1 MGSDLSVTFEKKGAV
16 GIISLNRPEKYNGVN
31 TELLHQLKHHLEHC
45 HQDSSIRSVIL
56 RGEGQG
62 FCGGADLEN
71 FAAGIEPEYVRDY
84 LIEHYQPLLRLMVTL
99 PKPIIGAVHGSAAG
113 VGAAL
118 ALACDLRIMAEDANI
133 RYAFIN
139 IALGPDGGA
148 SWLLARLV
156 GYARAFEIAVEGKKI
171 DAKTCLQLGLT
182 NRIAV
187 AGNLMSD
194 ALHWATELAERPT
207 LAVALTKDALHQSLN
222 QDIYQNI
229 ALEAENQVRAF
240 KSSDFQEGVHAFLQK
255 RQPRFTGS

>member
-1 MGSDLSVTFEKKGAV
+1 MQSELPVMFERKGAV
-16 GIISLNRPEKYNGVN
+16 GIITLNRPEKYNGVN
-31 TELLHQLKHHLEHC
+31 TDLLDQLRRTLELC
-45 HQDSSIRSVIL
+45 HQDNAIRAVVL

-62 FCGGADLEN
+62 FCAGADLEN
-71 FAAGIEPEYVRDY
+71 FSGNMDPEKVRDY
-84 LIEHYQPLLRLMVTL
+84 LIDNYQPLLRQMVTL
-99 PKPIIGAVHGSAAG
+99 PKPIIGAIHGSAAG

-139 IALGPDGGA
+139 IGLGPDGGA

-182 NRIAV
+182 NRIAGS
-187 AGNLMSD
+187 GNLLSD
-194 ALHWATELAERPT
+194 ALHWAEELAERPT
-207 LAVALTKDALHQSLN
+207 LAVAITKDALHQSLN

-229 ALEAENQVRAF
+229 ALEAVNQVRAF
-240 KSSDFQEGVHAFLQK
+240 QSNDFKEGVQAFLQK
-255 RQPRFTGS
+255 RKPNFTGS

>member
-1 MGSDLSVTFEKKGAV
+1 MQSDLSVTFERKGAV

-31 TELLHQLKHHLEHC
+31 TELLHQLKYHLEQC
-45 HQDSSIRSVIL
+45 HQDGSIRSVIL

-71 FAAGIEPEYVRDY
+71 FAGGIEPEYVRDY

-99 PKPIIGAVHGSAAG
+99 PKPIIAAVHGSAAG

-118 ALACDLRIMAEDANI
+118 ALACDLRVMAEDANI

-187 AGNLMSD
+187 SGNLFSD
-194 ALHWATELAERPT
+194 TLHWATELAERPT
-207 LAVALTKDALHQSLN
+207 LAVAITKDALHQSLN

>member
-1 MGSDLSVTFEKKGAV
+1 MGSNLSVTFEKKGGV

-31 TELLHQLKHHLEHC
+31 TELLHQLRHHLEHC
-45 HQDSSIRSVIL
+45 HQDSFIRSVIL

-71 FAAGIEPEYVRDY
+71 FAGGIEPEYVRDY

-156 GYARAFEIAVEGKKI
+156 GYAKAFEIAVEGKKI